1 MVNAS
6 LKKCVQHLLLAL
18 VALFLMLPVSARAAG
33 NYTPSELDTLVSN
46 IALYPDPL
54 LTHVLTA
61 SMYGD
66 QIPAANLWA
75 QSHSGLKGQ
84 ALSAELERSNLDYDP
99 SVQALLPFP
108 TVLAM
113 MDKYASWCN
122 QLGDAVANQ
131 ESDVLEA
138 VQRMRQSAVDHGHLK
153 SNEQVIV
160 KEEKNV
166 IVISPVRTE
175 YVYVPVYNPRVV
187 YYVYADGY
195 TRISYGYGVWMG
207 TWYTD
212 WGWYR
217 PAPRRPRYH
226 HHNPPPPH
234 HGPHARPVVA
244 PKPAARP
251 APAPRTAAAPVSRAT
266 AAPAPT
272 KQTVVRP
279 DTRAAAA
286 QAKPTNRM
294 SVAPAPTS
302 KTAPAPA
309 PRATPAPKAAP
320 APAPSYNAVPARKSS
335 SDEYY
340 EDRRYDSRNDSRSGS
355 RSDNR
360 SGFGNATRSTSTT
373 SNSGRSQRDDQRSG
387 NGGGSHRSS
396 GGFGK
401 AVRR

>member
-1 MVNAS
+1 MKKAS
-6 LKKCVQHLLLAL
+6 SRKSLILHLMLVM
-18 VALFLMLPVSARAAG
+18 VALFMMLPVSARAAG
-33 NYTPSELDTLVSN
+33 NYTPSELDTLVAN

-54 LTHVLTA
+54 LNHVLTA

-99 SVQALLPFP
+99 SVLALLPFP

-138 VQRMRQSAVDHGHLK
+138 VQRMRQSAKDHGHLK
-153 SNEQVIV
+153 SNDQVTI
-160 KEEKNV
+160 KETSNT

-195 TRISYGYGVWMG
+195 TRINYSYGVWMG
-207 TWYTD
+207 TWYDD

-217 PAPRRPRYH
+217 PAPRRPRYYHHH

-234 HGPHARPVVA
+234 HGPHAKPVTHRP
-244 PKPAARP
+244 PPP
-251 APAPRTAAAPVSRAT
+251 APLPKAAAEPVSRT
-266 AAPAPT
+266 SSAPA
-272 KQTVVRP
+272 RP

-286 QAKPTNRM
+286 NAKPISRAT
-294 SVAPAPTS
+294 VAPAPAAAPAQAYY
-302 KTAPAPA
+302 APAPKNTY
-309 PRATPAPKAAP
+309 R
-320 APAPSYNAVPARKSS
+320 
-335 SDEYY
+335 DEY
-340 EDRRYDSRNDSRSGS
+340 EDSRYDSRSDSRSGS
-355 RSDNR
+355 SFGKATSGRSSPAPSN
-360 SGFGNATRSTSTT
+360 
-373 SNSGRSQRDDQRSG
+373 SNSGRSRYDDQR
-387 NGGGSHRSS
+387 GGSQRSS